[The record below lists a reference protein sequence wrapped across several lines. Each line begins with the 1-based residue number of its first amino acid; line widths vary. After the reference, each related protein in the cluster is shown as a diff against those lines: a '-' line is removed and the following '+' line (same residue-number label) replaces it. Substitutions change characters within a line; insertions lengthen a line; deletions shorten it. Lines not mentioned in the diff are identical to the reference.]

1 MEEQQDIFN
10 KPEYYI
16 NRELSWLE
24 FNKRVLEEA
33 QDESTPLLERAKFL
47 AIVASNLDEFFMVR
61 VAGLKKQVAAGLT
74 RPCPAGLT
82 PEVQIEKISEAVHQ
96 MVDEQYR
103 CFNYKLKPLLAQ
115 HKIMFPESDEL
126 TFEQMSFLEGYF
138 SREIY
143 PILTPMAID
152 ASHPFPFLQSTTLNI
167 IFSFAKPL
175 GSSSSTYSIVQVPDV
190 LPRLI
195 RLPSTTKDEYIFV
208 YLEQA
213 IAKYYDVLYPD
224 QELLEA
230 IPFRVIRDSDL
241 AIHEEE
247 SYDLMREIE
256 AELRIR
262 KRGAAVRLAISKKAS
277 EAVLSLLIDKLD
289 LDEADIYKIDGPLNL
304 KDLMGFSSKIDISS
318 IKEPPMPPQ
327 PIPGIPEDALVYDFI
342 KERDIFLHHPF
353 HSFTY
358 VINLIERA
366 SVDPDVLAIKMTLY
380 RVSGDSP
387 IVKALITAAEKGK
400 QVTALVELKAR
411 FDEERNIEWAKKL
424 EMAGV
429 HVIYGLVGL
438 KTHAKVCLIIRR
450 EPEGIR
456 RYIHMSTGNY
466 NDATARLYTDIGM
479 MTCDE
484 EMGTDI
490 SALFNV
496 LTGFSNPPNWH
507 KIEVAPTGLRRKI
520 THLIQREAKRST
532 KNQPGRIIAKMN
544 SLVDQQIISSLY
556 KASKDGVQID
566 LIVRGICCL
575 RPGLP
580 KVSKNIRVISIID
593 RFLEHSRIFYCKNGG
608 NEEIYLSSADCMPR
622 NLDRRVELFFL
633 VEDRIVKKEIFSVL
647 AAALDDTVKA
657 RILKSDGTYE
667 QVSSKKKKH
676 VRSQEVLYRAAC
688 QAVESQERKK
698 KRLFI
703 PLKSHKGT
711 KED

>member
-1 MEEQQDIFN
+1 MEEHQDIFK

-33 QDESTPLLERAKFL
+33 QDGRTPLLDRAKFL

-61 VAGLKKQVAAGLT
+61 VAGLKKQLAAGLT
-74 RPCPAGLT
+74 KPCPAGLT
-82 PEVQIEKISEAVHQ
+82 PEEQLVKISGVVHQ
-96 MVDEQYR
+96 MVEEQYR
-103 CFNYKLKPLLAQ
+103 CFNDQLKPLFAQ
-115 HKIMFPESDEL
+115 YKIIFPRPDEL
-126 TFEQMSFLEGYF
+126 TFEQLSFLENYF

-143 PILTPMAID
+143 PVLTPMAID

-195 RLPSTTKDEYIFV
+195 RMPSMAKDEYAFV
-208 YLEQA
+208 YLEQI
-213 IAKYYDVLYPD
+213 IAKYCDILYPD

-230 IPFRVIRDSDL
+230 IQFRVIRDSDL

-247 SYDLMREIE
+247 SYDLMRDIE
-256 AELRIR
+256 AELRNR
-262 KRGAAVRLAISKKAS
+262 KRGAAVRLAISNRAS
-277 EAVLSLLIDKLD
+277 EAVLSLLINKLD
-289 LDEADIYKIDGPLNL
+289 LSEEDVYKINGPLNL
-304 KDLMGFSSKIDISS
+304 KDFMGFSNKIDMNS

-327 PIPGIPEDALVYDFI
+327 PIPSIPEDASVYDFI
-342 KERDIFLHHPF
+342 KERDIVLHHPY
-353 HSFTY
+353 HSFSY
-358 VINLIERA
+358 VINLVERA
-366 SVDPDVLAIKMTLY
+366 SVDPDVLAIKITLY

-387 IVKALITAAEKGK
+387 IVKALITAAEKAK
-400 QVTALVELKAR
+400 QVTAIVELKAR

-424 EMAGV
+424 ELAGV

-438 KTHAKVCLIIRR
+438 KTHAKACLIIRR

-466 NDATARLYTDIGM
+466 NDATARLYTDIGI

-484 EMGTDI
+484 EIGTDI

-496 LTGFSNPPNWH
+496 LTGYSNPPNWH

-544 SLVDQQIISSLY
+544 SLVDQEIISNLY

-575 RPGLP
+575 RPGLA
-580 KVSKNIRVISIID
+580 KISKNIRVISIID
-593 RFLEHSRIFYCKNGG
+593 RFLEHSRIFYFKNGG
-608 NEEIYLSSADCMPR
+608 NEEIYLSSADWMPR
-622 NLDRRVELFFL
+622 NLDRRVELFFP
-633 VEDRIVKKEIFSVL
+633 VEDEMVKKEVL
-647 AAALDDTVKA
+647 AVMKSALDDTVKT
-657 RILKSDGTYE
+657 RILKPDGSYE
-667 QVSSKKKKH
+667 RVSSKKKKL
-676 VRSQEVLYRAAC
+676 VRSQKVLYSEACRAM
-688 QAVESQERKK
+688 ESQERKK

-703 PLKSHKGT
+703 PQKSHKVI